1 MQVSPQSIKLKRYL
15 KFPMVIL
22 LINAGLQSGLSITM
36 LKLLGEGI
44 QQGEFVEYI
53 GLFLIIGFSE
63 FVSVPSMVHSLNLA
77 MKYFDQ
83 LQVMPIFMTTVMVLW
98 ICSGLM
104 ILQESK
110 NYSWG
115 QLFSI
120 YAAFIICCVGVKILM
135 SKIKVQKLRRWRE
148 RANSVQSI
156 EEHSLYISGTHAHVL
171 NESMSGLDGEYL
183 KSSS

>member
-1 MQVSPQSIKLKRYL
+1 
-15 KFPMVIL
+15 
-22 LINAGLQSGLSITM
+22 
-36 LKLLGEGI
+36 
-44 QQGEFVEYI
+44 
-53 GLFLIIGFSE
+53 
-63 FVSVPSMVHSLNLA
+63 MVHSLNLA

-120 YAAFIICCVGVKILM
+120 YAAFIICCIGVKILM
-135 SKIKVQKLRRWRE
+135 SKIKNQKLRRWRE

-183 KSSS
+183 KSTS